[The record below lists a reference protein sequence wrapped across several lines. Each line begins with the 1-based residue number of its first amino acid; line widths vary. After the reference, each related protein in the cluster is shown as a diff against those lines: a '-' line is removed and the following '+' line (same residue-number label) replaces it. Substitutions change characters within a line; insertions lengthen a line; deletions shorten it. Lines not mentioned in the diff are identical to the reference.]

1 MLKLFKNLTKK
12 DFTYILTCTIL
23 IVFQVWLE
31 LRMPD
36 YMSTITRLVE
46 TEGSRITDILINGG
60 YMMLCAF
67 GSLISAI
74 IVGYFS
80 THLASNFSK
89 NLRNKLF
96 SKVLKLS
103 TKEIKEFSTSS
114 LITRTTNDITQVE
127 MLLSMGLQM
136 IIKAPIMAVW
146 AIFKIINK
154 GLEWSIL
161 TGVCVLILLATI
173 G

>member
-12 DFTYILTCTIL
+12 DILYIVFCIVLV
-23 IVFQVWLE
+23 VFQVWLE

-67 GSLISAI
+67 GSLVSAI

-80 THLASNFSK
+80 THLASNFQK
-89 NLRNKLF
+89 HYVIRFLPRY
-96 SKVLKLS
+96 
-103 TKEIKEFSTSS
+103 
-114 LITRTTNDITQVE
+114 
-127 MLLSMGLQM
+127 
-136 IIKAPIMAVW
+136 
-146 AIFKIINK
+146 
-154 GLEWSIL
+154 
-161 TGVCVLILLATI
+161 
-173 G
+173 